1 MEVAA
6 LRDQMDKA
14 KVDSIAALRISRP
27 FFDECGVFYGDG
39 FHDCLKQVTAVY
51 LNLDLSQ
58 IAIDDTVPP
67 TLGGPD
73 AVSDEVDDS
82 THTVEDEVGELETG
96 TVDQPAKEK
105 TPYNLVSPLDLF
117 ALEASS
123 TKDQSSSK
131 AS

>member
-1 MEVAA
+1 M
-6 LRDQMDKA
+6 
-14 KVDSIAALRISRP
+14 
-27 FFDECGVFYGDG
+27 
-39 FHDCLKQVTAVY
+39 KQVTAVY

-105 TPYNLVSPLDLF
+105 TPDNLVSPLDLF